1 MENKNKETL
10 LEGMNNYISLLRR
23 DLIRARDEADNYL
36 RKWQKSLKM
45 QITLEK
51 KIQKLEESNSRM
63 KKTIE
68 FIDKEKKELMK

>member
-10 LEGMNNYISLLRR
+10 FEGMNNYISLLRR